1 MGVRRRPCRSFT
13 MLTSRSIRHCGQRA
27 AVALGANRPAPA
39 THRAVLR
46 PADQRQK
53 LAGRIEEL
61 PRLIFFWPRAAGW
74 RRRPEARLVA
84 RKKIA
89 TRLNLRLRSGSRCA
103 LIETLRTCLL
113 QWATRPLSKSTCP
126 AKSPLEGGNTYG
138 TRRTRSNHPGRGA
151 NPGADAQPGR
161 RGRARAGARRLCG
174 AGRGPSRARGR
185 AATSRGRAARVTELR
200 ENLRTHRARLRDRRA
215 EPASVRLFDF
225 RCAPL
230 GDNLNRLSCCTLGQS
245 PAVARGADQ
254 DVRRFALGLVRA

>member
-74 RRRPEARLVA
+74 RRRPEARLVV

-89 TRLNLRLRSGSRCA
+89 ARLNLRLRSGSRCA

-138 TRRTRSNHPGRGA
+138 TRRTRSDHPERGA

-161 RGRARAGARRLCG
+161 RSRARAGARRLCG

-185 AATSRGRAARVTELR
+185 AATSRGRAARVTDCEESCELTGLGCAVSALSP
-200 ENLRTHRARLRDRRA
+200 LRSNCSIFGVRRDRAFWPRA
-215 EPASVRLFDF
+215 PDWRSGT
-225 RCAPL
+225 P
-230 GDNLNRLSCCTLGQS
+230 
-245 PAVARGADQ
+245 
-254 DVRRFALGLVRA
+254 RRDRPDSDS